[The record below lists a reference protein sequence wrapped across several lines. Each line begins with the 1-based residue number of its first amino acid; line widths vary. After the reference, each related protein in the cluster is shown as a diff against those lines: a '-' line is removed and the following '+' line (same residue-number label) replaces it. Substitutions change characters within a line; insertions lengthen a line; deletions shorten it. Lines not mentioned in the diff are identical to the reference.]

1 MNETQIHS
9 KKQRTWR
16 MVSKAIYKNK
26 VERRGKKSRKRIF
39 LINDTAFRI
48 DIRCCSWKIEWFSVF
63 FGREFS
69 RVPTHNGHSWRLVRL
84 FGGRIIERAAKR
96 CGHSAS
102 FYMSL
107 CVVLCCVHHR
117 IVTFSIL
124 IVIYRSK
131 LQTFAP
137 GGFFFVISTRRV
149 LSVCNTCYA
158 VLCAS
163 RQPKHHFGIM
173 NVCAHAIRVS
183 PASCTILIRS
193 KILSDVWASNQKNGC
208 HFCRHNAMLVA
219 QPLTY
224 FRVPETLCFMS
235 WMSVDF
241 LYFFFFWKS
250 TSWIRASK
258 K

>member
-1 MNETQIHS
+1 MT
-9 KKQRTWR
+9 RPF
-16 MVSKAIYKNK
+16 VSIYVVVLEKLNGF
-26 VERRGKKSRKRIF
+26 RCF
-39 LINDTAFRI
+39 LGESLVVCPHTM
-48 DIRCCSWKIEWFSVF
+48 DIADDWFGF
-63 FGREFS
+63 
-69 RVPTHNGHSWRLVRL
+69 L
-84 FGGRIIERAAKR
+84 GGRIIERAAKR

-124 IVIYRSK
+124 IVIYRSE

-193 KILSDVWASNQKNGC
+193 KILSDV
-208 HFCRHNAMLVA
+208 
-219 QPLTY
+219 
-224 FRVPETLCFMS
+224 
-235 WMSVDF
+235 
-241 LYFFFFWKS
+241 
-250 TSWIRASK
+250 
-258 K
+258 